1 MLSLRSW
8 KPSFILHGLQLFL
21 GIFDIYIIPILVDIA
36 CNFPGNCSGAWVSIL
51 ATLFNWPLFA
61 HTILPGRVARS
72 PGGKMGSNR
81 ANNSSKERLKWTK
94 ELHDLFE
101 KAVNQIG
108 GPDSKWRLIMSS
120 HKLQIFVFFLTIRLV
135 CFPRSNSERYS
146 QGYGNSWID
155 NLSCQ
160 ESFTGLSLSRSLP
173 TPKKQHDN
181 MQRLSELFERFSWF
195 VFSHLCILLPRQKY
209 RMSVF
214 TREEDHTSKYTNHS
228 VTIFL
233 SPIIC
238 P

>member
-1 MLSLRSW
+1 MIETRESLMLSLRSW
-8 KPSFILHGLQLFL
+8 KLSFILHELQLFL

-51 ATLFNWPLFA
+51 ATLFNWLLFA

-108 GPDSKWRLIMSS
+108 GPDSKWRLIVSS
-120 HKLQIFVFFLTIRLV
+120 HKPQIFVFFFFNYSTRFVLL

-160 ESFTGLSLSRSLP
+160 ESFTGLSLSLSLH
-173 TPKKQHDN
+173 T
-181 MQRLSELFERFSWF
+181 
-195 VFSHLCILLPRQKY
+195 QK
-209 RMSVF
+209 
-214 TREEDHTSKYTNHS
+214 TAW
-228 VTIFL
+228 
-233 SPIIC
+233 
-238 P
+238 